1 MYTELKDFGYL
12 IMWGVVAG
20 LSTKVDGS
28 IKVSLEINP
37 SEQEIL
43 SRLLKLFATNE
54 KLLQVA
60 FIKVNE

>member
-1 MYTELKDFGYL
+1 MQVTEIGSCAAIL
-12 IMWGVVAG
+12 AG

-28 IKVSLEINP
+28 IKVVLEINP
-37 SEQEIL
+37 TEQEIL

-60 FIKVNE
+60 FIKVDG

>member
-1 MYTELKDFGYL
+1 MQVQEIGSCAAIL
-12 IMWGVVAG
+12 AG

-28 IKVSLEINP
+28 IKVVLEINP
-37 SEQEIL
+37 TEQEIL

-60 FIKVNE
+60 FIKVDE

>member
-1 MYTELKDFGYL
+1 MQVTEIGSCAAIL
-12 IMWGVVAG
+12 AG

-28 IKVSLEINP
+28 IKVVLEINP
-37 SEQEIL
+37 TEQEIL

-60 FIKVNE
+60 FIKVDE

>member
-1 MYTELKDFGYL
+1 MEITEIGSCTAIL
-12 IMWGVVAG
+12 AG

-60 FIKVNE
+60 FIKVDE

>member
-1 MYTELKDFGYL
+1 MEITEIGSCSAIL
-12 IMWGVVAG
+12 AG

-28 IKVSLEINP
+28 VKVQLEINP

-60 FIKVNE
+60 FIKVSE

>member
-1 MYTELKDFGYL
+1 MEITEIGSCSAILE
-12 IMWGVVAG
+12 G

-28 IKVSLEINP
+28 VKVQLEINP

-60 FIKVNE
+60 FIKVSE

>member
-1 MYTELKDFGYL
+1 MEIIEIGSCQAILS
-12 IMWGVVAG
+12 G

-28 IKVSLEINP
+28 IKVILEINP

-60 FIKVNE
+60 FVKVDE

>member
-1 MYTELKDFGYL
+1 MQVQEIGSCAAIL
-12 IMWGVVAG
+12 AG

-28 IKVSLEINP
+28 IKVVLEINP
-37 SEQEIL
+37 TEQEIL

-60 FIKVNE
+60 FIKVSE